1 MIPMRNFLKLSVF
14 LLLFP
19 LFESNAQLE
28 QGQDTLKADSLRIFK
43 ALLTSTNTNTV
54 KVYQDTVRLRRHPL
68 QRGFHLGF
76 RYQPSINELNFRTE
90 NGDAVEAEF
99 QISHGW
105 GGSINY
111 FFNNWVG
118 MHLELMGS
126 RHQYNFMDNQQ
137 ERRVSI
143 SYATIPLMLS
153 LNTNYGAPVNLNI
166 AGGPYFGLNTGAR
179 VETTGETNGTT
190 RAEAVAIIRP
200 LDVGAAYG
208 AGLDFGFGR
217 NRWIHLNI
225 GYRGT
230 YGLIDVNDVR
240 ASTSGDQFQI
250 IAPRARTR
258 TNGAYVGLM
267 FRL

>member
-1 MIPMRNFLKLSVF
+1 MKTLRFIAIPILSLSF
-14 LLLFP
+14 M
-19 LFESNAQLE
+19 SASAQME
-28 QGQDTLKADSLRIFK
+28 AGQDTLQADSLRIFK
-43 ALLTSTNTNTV
+43 TVSNNTHLSFN
-54 KVYQDTVRLRRHPL
+54 KFNNENQDTVRLRRHPS

-76 RYQPSINELNFRTE
+76 RYQPSFSEMNFRTE
-90 NGDAVEAEF
+90 AGDAVEAQFE
-99 QISHGW
+99 ISHGW

-111 FFNNWVG
+111 FFSNWVG

-126 RHQYNFMDNQQ
+126 RQQYNFTEN
-137 ERRVSI
+137 ERDRSVSL
-143 SYATIPLMLS
+143 SYVTIPLLLS

-166 AGGPYFGLNTGAR
+166 TGGPYFGLNTGAR

-190 RAEAVAIIRP
+190 QAEAVAIIRP

-230 YGLIDVNDVR
+230 YGLIDINDVK
-240 ASTSGDQFQI
+240 AEASGDQFQI